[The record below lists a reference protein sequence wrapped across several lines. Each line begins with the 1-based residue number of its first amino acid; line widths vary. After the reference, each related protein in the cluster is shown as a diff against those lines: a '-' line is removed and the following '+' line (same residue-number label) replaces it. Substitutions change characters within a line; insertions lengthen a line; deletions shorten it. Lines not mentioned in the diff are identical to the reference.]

1 MDHLHDLPLIG
12 AMGMGL
18 LLAFLAG
25 LVAVRLRLPALVG
38 YLVAGVAIGPFTPG
52 FVADPH
58 IAAQLAE
65 IGVSLLMFG
74 VGLHFSVRDLWA
86 VRRIAVP
93 GAVVQIGV
101 ATALG
106 TLLASRWGWSLTAG
120 LIFGLCLAVAS
131 TVVIV
136 RAFQDRGYLSGQAG
150 RIAVGWLIVEDLVMV
165 LALVVLPV
173 LADGSA
179 EGPSVAGQVGLVLAK
194 IGLFFALLY
203 GIGVRAL
210 PWLFGELVRSGSREL
225 LTLFVA
231 VAAVSVAYGAALGFG
246 VSFALGAFLAGL
258 VVNEAGVGTRI
269 QHQGEA
275 LEHVFAVLFFV
286 SVGMLFNPAVV
297 TQHPLEVLAVLG
309 VIVVGKSLA
318 ALGIVAAMG
327 YPPRTALTV
336 SASLAQIGEFSFI
349 LAGLGVSTGILD
361 ALARDLILAGALL
374 SIAVNPLIF
383 HGALAVAGWSERR
396 GGGASPELPARP
408 LVIVVGYGD
417 VGRPVSESLTAAGV
431 AVTVVDFR
439 REVVEALEQAG
450 TRAVYGEGAMDSVLR
465 AAGIEG
471 AAALVLAG
479 SSIRDMDR
487 VHEAVRRLNRAVS
500 VVRRGGAEPVAVDDH
515 TRVFKG
521 ELELAAA
528 MVAHLLAA
536 SPPPVTGTR
545 AS

>member
-1 MDHLHDLPLIG
+1 
-12 AMGMGL
+12 MGL

-65 IGVSLLMFG
+65 IGVILLMFG

-106 TLLASRWGWSLTAG
+106 ALLASLWGWSLTAG

-136 RAFQDRGYLSGQAG
+136 RAFQDRGYLNGQAG

-173 LADGSA
+173 LADGSS
-179 EGPSVAGQVGLVLAK
+179 EGPAVAGQVGLALAK

-203 GIGVRAL
+203 SLGVRVL

-258 VVNEAGVGTRI
+258 VVNEAGIGSRI

-297 TQHPLEVLAVLG
+297 TQRPLEVLAVLG

-327 YPPRTALTV
+327 YPRRTALTV

-349 LAGLGVSTGILD
+349 LAGMGVSLGLLD
-361 ALARDLILAGALL
+361 AHARDLILAGALL
-374 SIAVNPLIF
+374 SIAINPLVF
-383 HGALAVAGWSERR
+383 HGALVVSGWVEQRSLVAP
-396 GGGASPELPARP
+396 AAPPARARV
-408 LVIVVGYGD
+408 LVVGYGR
-417 VGRPVSESLTAAGV
+417 VGRRVAELLTGAGV

-439 REVVEALEQAG
+439 REMIEELEQAG
-450 TRAVYGEGAMDSVLR
+450 VPAVHGEGAMDSVLR
-465 AAGIEG
+465 TAGIDG
-471 AAALVLAG
+471 AAALVLTG
-479 SSIRDMDR
+479 SGARDMDL
-487 VHEAVRRLNRAVS
+487 VHEAARRLNPAVAILRRA
-500 VVRRGGAEPVAVDDH
+500 GAEPVATDEH
-515 TRVFKG
+515 TRVFQG

-528 MVAHLLAA
+528 MVTHLLDS
-536 SPPPVTGTR
+536 SPSPVPG
-545 AS
+545 ALAG

>member
-12 AMGMGL
+12 AMGVGL
-18 LLAFLAG
+18 LLAFLGG

-38 YLVAGVAIGPFTPG
+38 YLLAGVAIGPFTPG

-74 VGLHFSVRDLWA
+74 VGLHFSLRDLWA

-93 GAVVQIGV
+93 GAIAQIGV

-106 TLLASRWGWSLTAG
+106 VLLATLWGWSLSAG

-173 LADGSA
+173 LAHGSMQ
-179 EGPSVAGQVGLVLAK
+179 GQSVAGQVALALGK

-203 GIGVRAL
+203 GIGVRVL
-210 PWLFGELVRSGSREL
+210 PWLFGEMVRSGSREL

-258 VVNEAGVGTRI
+258 VVNEAGIGTRI

-297 TQHPLEVLAVLG
+297 TQQPLEVLAVLG

-318 ALGIVAAMG
+318 ALGIVAAFG
-327 YPPRTALTV
+327 YPPRIALTV

-349 LAGLGVSTGILD
+349 LAGLGVSTGMLD
-361 ALARDLILAGALL
+361 AHARDLILAGALL
-374 SIAVNPLIF
+374 SIAINPLIF
-383 HGALAVAGWSERR
+383 HGALVVAGWSERR
-396 GGGASPELPARP
+396 SKGASAPPPARS
-408 LVIVVGYGD
+408 LVLVVGYGD
-417 VGRPVSESLTAAGV
+417 VGRRVAESLTAAGV

-439 REVVEALEQAG
+439 REVVEELDQLG
-450 TRAVYGEGAMDSVLR
+450 MPAVHGEGAMDRVLQT
-465 AAGIEG
+465 AGIDS

-479 SSIRDMDR
+479 SSARDMDL
-487 VHEAVRRLNRAVS
+487 VHEAARRLNPAVAVLRRA
-500 VVRRGGAEPVAVDDH
+500 GAEPVVCDAR
-515 TRVFKG
+515 TRVFQA
-521 ELELAAA
+521 EHELAGA
-528 MVAHLLAA
+528 MVAHLLSA
-536 SPPPVTGTR
+536 SRPLAT
-545 AS
+545 ASVD